1 MPDDLKR
8 KDMLTTQKHQ
18 LNNMASWFA
27 ALIILIL
34 LGRFGIPVIEW
45 ILTKLYEFF
54 IQRVP
59 LKI

>member
-1 MPDDLKR
+1 
-8 KDMLTTQKHQ
+8 MLTTQKHQ
-18 LNNMASWFA
+18 LNNMANWFA

>member
-1 MPDDLKR
+1 
-8 KDMLTTQKHQ
+8 MLTTQKHQ
-18 LNNMASWFA
+18 LNNMVSWFA

-45 ILTKLYEFF
+45 ILTKLYEFL